1 MPIRGYHPLVV
12 GKASIQTTNTGF
24 KMVIELVTRQDVV
37 RIAEIYS
44 KLYSHV
50 WKRPDNSRKKEK
62 LINYVEIR
70 LKRKNYYIYKATL
83 KNKIVGTIS
92 SKLLSS
98 KRGFITDAYVETDS
112 RRKGILRKLEKYVL
126 DEFNN
131 RGVRIV
137 ELDVRSNNK
146 EGWSTWNALGYKIKK
161 RIPGK
166 KAEKLIMIKEIR

>member
-1 MPIRGYHPLVV
+1 
-12 GKASIQTTNTGF
+12 
-24 KMVIELVTRQDVV
+24 MVIELVTIQDVV
-37 RIAEIYS
+37 RIAEMYS

-70 LKRKNYYIYKATL
+70 LKRKNYFIYKATVR
-83 KNKIVGTIS
+83 NKIIGTIS

-98 KRGFITDAYVETDS
+98 KRGFITDAYIEPDS

-126 DEFNN
+126 VELKNQ
-131 RGVRIV
+131 GVRIV
-137 ELDVRSNNK
+137 ELNVRSNND
-146 EGWSTWNALGYKIKK
+146 EGRSTWNALSYKIKK

-166 KAEKLIMIKEIR
+166 NADKLLSLIHI

>member
-1 MPIRGYHPLVV
+1 M
-12 GKASIQTTNTGF
+12 A
-24 KMVIELVTRQDVV
+24 IELVTKQDVV
-37 RIAEIYS
+37 RIAEMYS

-62 LINYVEIR
+62 LINYVGIR
-70 LKRKNYYIYKATL
+70 LKRKNYFIYKATL
-83 KNKIVGTIS
+83 RNKIIGTIS

-98 KRGFITDAYVETDS
+98 KRGFITDAYVEPDS

-131 RGVRIV
+131 QGVRIV
-137 ELDVRSNNK
+137 ELNVRSNNK
-146 EGWSTWNALGYKIKK
+146 EGRSAWNALGYKIKK

-166 KAEKLIMIKEIR
+166 KADKLIMIKEIR